1 MTTHISQEQLS
12 AWLDRQLED
21 DAARRIEQ
29 HLECCPSC
37 RAAQEE
43 MSALNRLF
51 REMRV
56 LEPPSYLWSKISAGL
71 DEAEPVPKRW
81 FSKLGFPIG
90 RPGWLRAEVWALAA
104 TLVVGG
110 SLAVLHWS
118 AARTERLQLAAI
130 DRAYHA
136 LLPQNAE
143 SYNPFATSPWND
155 TETNPFT
162 IKGLNTSSSTSQ
174 KSLVKR

>member
-1 MTTHISQEQLS
+1 MTHISQEQLS

-21 DAARRIEQ
+21 DAARGVEQ
-29 HLECCPSC
+29 HLQCCQSC
-37 RAAQEE
+37 RAALEE
-43 MSALNRLF
+43 MSALDRLF
-51 REMRV
+51 REMGV
-56 LEPPSYLWSKISAGL
+56 LEPPTSLWARISAGL
-71 DEAEPVPKRW
+71 DGTEVAPQRW
-81 FSKLGFPIG
+81 FSKLPFQIG

-104 TLVVGG
+104 TLVAACAVG
-110 SLAVLHWS
+110 AFYWS
-118 AARTERLQLAAI
+118 AMQNQRLQLAAI

-162 IKGLNTSSSTSQ
+162 IKGPNTSSSTSQ

>member
-21 DAARRIEQ
+21 DAIRGIEQ
-29 HLECCPSC
+29 HLECCQSC
-37 RAAQEE
+37 RAALEE

-51 REMRV
+51 REMGV
-56 LEPPSYLWSKISAGL
+56 LEPPSYLWSKISAAL
-71 DEAEPVPKRW
+71 DEAEPAPKRW

-90 RPGWLRAEVWALAA
+90 RPVWLRAELWALAA

-110 SLAVLHWS
+110 MLAVLHWS
-118 AARTERLQLAAI
+118 DTRTERLQLAAI

-162 IKGLNTSSSTSQ
+162 IKGLNTSSSALK

>member
-21 DAARRIEQ
+21 DVTRGIEQ
-29 HLECCPSC
+29 HLECCQSC
-37 RAAQEE
+37 RAALEE
-43 MSALNRLF
+43 MSTLNRLF

-56 LEPPSYLWSKISAGL
+56 LEPPSYLWTRISAGL
-71 DEAEPVPKRW
+71 DEAEPAPKRW
-81 FSKLGFPIG
+81 LSKLGFPIG

-104 TLVVGG
+104 TLAIGG
-110 SLAVLHWS
+110 TAAVLHWS
-118 AARTERLQLAAI
+118 AVRAERLQLAAI

-155 TETNPFT
+155 TETNPFK
-162 IKGLNTSSSTSQ
+162 IKGLNTNSSTLQ